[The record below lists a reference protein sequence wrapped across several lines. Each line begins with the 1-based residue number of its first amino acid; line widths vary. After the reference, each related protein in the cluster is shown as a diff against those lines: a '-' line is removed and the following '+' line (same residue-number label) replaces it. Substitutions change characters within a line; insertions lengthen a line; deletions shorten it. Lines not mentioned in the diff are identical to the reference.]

1 MWKRSHPVIFT
12 MLLPFSLLYGLIVY
26 LRNLFFDWGW
36 LTSQQFS
43 VPLICIGNLTAGGTG
58 KTPHAEYLIRLL
70 KEEFKLAYLSRGYN
84 RKAKGFRIV
93 EDGTSADEIG
103 DEPLQIKTKF
113 TDILV
118 AVCERRVKG
127 VKEIL
132 KIQPETDVILLDD
145 AFQHRYVKADM
156 SILLMDYNH
165 PWDKEFLL
173 PAGNLREQ
181 VSGKDRA
188 NIFVVSKSPE
198 NLKPID
204 KRLVMKSIVPRPYQ
218 TCFFSRI
225 KYGNLK
231 GVFLN
236 GASFATLE
244 YLKENEFKILMVT
257 GIANPDLLREYL
269 EKTGL
274 DVITMTYR
282 DHYSFNDDDL
292 VDIFKKLESIDYQ
305 NKIIITTEKDAMR
318 FKKFA
323 NIAGELIKVLYY
335 IPVEVEFLN
344 SDAKN
349 FNHQI
354 VNYVRSGKRNHLF
367 YSKQNQIST

>member
-1 MWKRSHPVIFT
+1 MLKRSHPVIFSL
-12 MLLPFSLLYGLIVY
+12 LLPFSLLYGLAVY
-26 LRNLFFDWGW
+26 LRNLLFDWGW
-36 LTSQQFS
+36 LPSRQFTI
-43 VPLICIGNLTAGGTG
+43 PLICIGNLTAGGTG

-84 RKAKGFRIV
+84 RKTKGFRIA
-93 EDGTSADEIG
+93 ESETSADEIG

-113 TDILV
+113 SDILV

-127 VKEIL
+127 IQEIL

-145 AFQHRYVKADM
+145 AFQHRYVRADM
-156 SILLMDYNH
+156 NILLMDYNH

-198 NLKPID
+198 NLKPIE
-204 KRLVMKSIVPRPYQ
+204 KRLIMKSIVPRPYQ
-218 TCFFSRI
+218 TCFFSLI
-225 KYGNLK
+225 KYGK
-231 GVFLN
+231 PERVFPN
-236 GASFATLE
+236 GDSLPTLE
-244 YLKENEFKILMVT
+244 TLKEKRFKVLLVT
-257 GIANPDLLREYL
+257 GIANPELFREYL
-269 EKTGL
+269 EKNGL
-274 DVITMTYR
+274 DVVPMTYR

-292 VDIFKKLESIDYQ
+292 VDIYRKLESFDYQ
-305 NKIIITTEKDAMR
+305 NKLVITTEKDAMR

-323 NIAGELIKVLYY
+323 NIAGELKNALYY

-344 SDAKN
+344 SEAKN

-354 VNYVRSGKRNHLF
+354 VNYVRSSKRNHLF
-367 YSKQNQIST
+367 YSKQNQVST